1 MTSTSRRTWPALLL
15 AATVLALAA
24 GCGGTENPDAPGVDG
39 STLFP
44 IVVQLDWVAEPEHG
58 AFYTAEAL
66 GYFTAEGLHV
76 TLHQGGANA
85 NVLEKVATNRA
96 NFGQWD
102 STNSMIAIQE
112 GLPIINVAAVFQ
124 HDPSVLLL
132 HESNPVEGFADLDGK
147 LIKARPEWAFLP
159 YLKRTYGIDFRIV
172 PQDFGLELLVAD
184 TSMIQQGYF
193 IAEPYHASRQGARLK
208 WLHVWDA
215 GYDNCNTLIANTTFI
230 AEHPEETRAFLRA
243 YYRGYKKY
251 MEDDP
256 QPAHQLMME
265 VNKQVTPAFLSWSR
279 LMIREQKLGRGD
291 PERGGPGDY
300 LVLSPQRMA
309 DQIEMLEQLD
319 ILEPGKLSVEDVMT
333 DKFLPRR
340 LMDPEPA
347 GTPEPPPDGD

>member
-1 MTSTSRRTWPALLL
+1 MIGTPRGTWYIFLL
-15 AATVLALAA
+15 ALASVSLAA
-24 GCGGTENPDAPGVDG
+24 GCGGTEKQDAPGVDG

-44 IVVQLDWVAEPEHG
+44 VVVQLDWMAEPEHG

-76 TLHQGGANA
+76 QLDQGGANA

-96 NFGQWD
+96 QFGQWD

-124 HDPSVLLL
+124 HDPSVLML
-132 HESNPVEGFADLDGK
+132 HESNPVDSFADLDGQ

-159 YLKRTYGIDFRIV
+159 YLKRTFGIDFRIV

-184 TSMIQQGYF
+184 KTMIQQGYF
-193 IAEPYHASRQGARLK
+193 IAEPYHASTQGARLK

-215 GYDNCNTLIANTTFI
+215 GYDNCNTLIANKAFI
-230 AEHPEETRAFLRA
+230 AEHPKETRALLRA
-243 YYRGYKKY
+243 YYRGFKEY
-251 MEDDP
+251 MEGDP

-265 VNKQVTPAFLSWSR
+265 VNDQVTPAFLSWSR

-291 PERGGPGDY
+291 PQRGGPGDY
-300 LVLSPQRMA
+300 LALSRQRMA
-309 DQIEMLEQLD
+309 DQIEMLEQLE
-319 ILEPGKLSVEDVMT
+319 ILEPGKLTVDDVMT
-333 DKFLPRR
+333 DEYLPRK
-340 LMDPEPA
+340 LMDPPKAAEA
-347 GTPEPPPDGD
+347 NTISEEE